1 MSALAAASSPRR
13 RLTAARRRRQLIE
26 VALET
31 FALNGYT
38 ATTMEE
44 IATAAGVTKPLLY
57 QHFASKRAL
66 YLELID
72 DVTSRLVS
80 SLEQAARSEVV
91 PRRQVDAGMRAYFGF
106 ALENQ
111 AAMRMLYQAP
121 NDEEISDG
129 LRSIEEA
136 IAQFVTPLIDADIDD
151 DHRRTLAVAVVG
163 MTEGVTREWLAKL
176 AEPRPVA
183 SYGALS
189 DADGLLEGGK
199 AEAMLLADRVANLA
213 WGGLRGVRRPGPEA
227 GAERA

>member
-1 MSALAAASSPRR
+1 MSAVAANARGPRR
-13 RLTAARRRRQLIE
+13 RLTAARRRHQLIE

-31 FALNGYT
+31 FAASGYS

-72 DVTSRLVS
+72 DVTTRLVAA
-80 SLEQAARSEVV
+80 LEEAAGAEPN
-91 PRRQVDAGMRAYFGF
+91 PRRQVEAGVRAYFRL

-121 NDEEISDG
+121 NDDEIADG
-129 LRSIEEA
+129 LRSIEAA
-136 IAQFVTPLIDADIDD
+136 ITDFLSPLIDADIDD

-163 MTEGVTREWLAKL
+163 MTEGVTREWLAEMQRPHALTTKGAL
-176 AEPRPVA
+176 AE
-183 SYGALS
+183 G
-189 DADGLLEGGK
+189 DGSVVGVE
-199 AEAMLLADRVANLA
+199 AEAMVLAERVANLV
-213 WGGLRGVRRPGPEA
+213 WGGLRGIRRPET
-227 GAERA
+227 